1 MTTPVQPS
9 VPYPIRYV
17 RTPEAVEPY
26 TIDWVLN
33 PNDTIATS
41 TWTCDSALQIIST
54 SMTGATTT
62 VVLAGGPL
70 PVGQQW
76 WNYHAINTIT
86 TNNGFTD
93 QRTIVLFTKQ
103 L

>member
-1 MTTPVQPS
+1 MTTAVPS
-9 VPYPIRYV
+9 NPYPIRYV
-17 RTPEAVEPY
+17 RTTAAVEPY
-26 TIDWVLN
+26 TINWVLN
-33 PNDTIATS
+33 AGDTIATS

-54 SMTGATTT
+54 SMTASTTT
-62 VVLAGGPL
+62 VVLAGGPI
-70 PVGQQW
+70 PTGQPW

-86 TNNGFTD
+86 TNQGYTD